1 MTSEIE
7 TNMVSIE
14 RIREYQ
20 TNPQEAPYEI
30 PDQDPPKDW
39 PAYGVVKFENYQTR
53 YRQGLDLVLRGIDF
67 EIMSGEKIG
76 IVGNNLLQKL
86 FQDILNHFS
95 LFSNR
100 KDRCWKIILD
110 FGIVQDC

>member
-76 IVGNNLLQKL
+76 IVGNILQNFLK
-86 FQDILNHFS
+86 
-95 LFSNR
+95 
-100 KDRCWKIILD
+100 WKCGNITIFL
-110 FGIVQDC
+110 